1 MVTTPLGYLASAQRV
16 AVLAARLPKR
26 FHRSVEVG
34 IERGQVQAI
43 AVDDVKQR
51 VVFAD
56 VQLICRF
63 LGQDQAQRVAD
74 LSDLDRGGHGLEFRV
89 SLGGV

>member
-1 MVTTPLGYLASAQRV
+1 MSTQTHSKGSTTTRRRATTTPSGTQTGSRAVVTTPLDYLASAQRV

-26 FHRSVEVG
+26 FHRRVEVG

-43 AVDDVKQR
+43 AVDDVMQG

-63 LGQDQAQRVAD
+63 L
-74 LSDLDRGGHGLEFRV
+74 
-89 SLGGV
+89 